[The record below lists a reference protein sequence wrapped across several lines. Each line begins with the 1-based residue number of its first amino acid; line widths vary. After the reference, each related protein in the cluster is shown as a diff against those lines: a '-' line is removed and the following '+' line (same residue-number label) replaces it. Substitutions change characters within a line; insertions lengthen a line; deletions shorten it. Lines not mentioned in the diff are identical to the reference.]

1 MLMFRKNSTNI
12 KINVILVS
20 YNTNIIYGD
29 SLNNIIA
36 AQIFLSKLK
45 VLLDENKIV
54 FDPRNQKT
62 QNFLLRED
70 MDIDDVFDYL
80 KKLEPSNYYDGPKDD
95 RNGTPGDVMMFL
107 YPYKNIRIYIKLK
120 IWTDKNGD
128 SGVVISFHEEGEYD

>member
-20 YNTNIIYGD
+20 YNTNVIYGD

-107 YPYKNIRIYIKLK
+107 YPYKNTRIYIKLK

>member
-12 KINVILVS
+12 KINVILVL

-107 YPYKNIRIYIKLK
+107 YPYKNTRIYIKLK

>member
-12 KINVILVS
+12 KINVILVL

-62 QNFLLRED
+62 LNFLLRED

-107 YPYKNIRIYIKLK
+107 YPYKNTRIYIKLK

>member
-107 YPYKNIRIYIKLK
+107 YPYKNTRIYIKLK

-128 SGVVISFHEEGEYD
+128 SGV

>member
-62 QNFLLRED
+62 LNFLLRED

-107 YPYKNIRIYIKLK
+107 YPYKNTRIYIKLK

>member
-1 MLMFRKNSTNI
+1 M
-12 KINVILVS
+12 VS

-36 AQIFLSKLK
+36 AQIFLAKLK
-45 VLLDENKIV
+45 VLLDKNKIV

-107 YPYKNIRIYIKLK
+107 YPYKNTRIYIKLK

>member
-107 YPYKNIRIYIKLK
+107 YPYKNTRIYIKLK

-128 SGVVISFHEEGEYD
+128 SGIVISFHEEGEYD

>member
-20 YNTNIIYGD
+20 YNTNIIYRD

-107 YPYKNIRIYIKLK
+107 YPYKNTRIYIKLK
-120 IWTDKNGD
+120 NWTDKNGD

>member
-29 SLNNIIA
+29 RLNNIIA

-107 YPYKNIRIYIKLK
+107 YPYKNTRIYIKLK

>member
-29 SLNNIIA
+29 SWNNIIA

-107 YPYKNIRIYIKLK
+107 YPYKNTRIYIKLK

>member
-12 KINVILVS
+12 KINVILVL

-62 QNFLLRED
+62 LNFLLRED

-107 YPYKNIRIYIKLK
+107 YPYKNTRSYIKLK

>member
-1 MLMFRKNSTNI
+1 MFRKNSTNI

-29 SLNNIIA
+29 RLNNIIA

-107 YPYKNIRIYIKLK
+107 YPYKNTRIYIKLK

>member
-1 MLMFRKNSTNI
+1 MLMFRKNSTKI

-107 YPYKNIRIYIKLK
+107 YPYKNTRIYIKLK

>member
-1 MLMFRKNSTNI
+1 MFRKNSTNI

-107 YPYKNIRIYIKLK
+107 YPYKNTRIYIKLK

>member
-95 RNGTPGDVMMFL
+95 RNGTPGDLMMFL
-107 YPYKNIRIYIKLK
+107 YPYKNTRIYIKLK

>member
-62 QNFLLRED
+62 QNFLLRKD

-107 YPYKNIRIYIKLK
+107 YPYKNTRIYIKLK

>member
-107 YPYKNIRIYIKLK
+107 YPYKNTRIYIKLK

>member
-1 MLMFRKNSTNI
+1 MGRS
-12 KINVILVS
+12 S
-20 YNTNIIYGD
+20 E
-29 SLNNIIA
+29 
-36 AQIFLSKLK
+36 FLSKLK

-107 YPYKNIRIYIKLK
+107 YPYKNTRIYIKLK